1 MENVNVPL
9 PELIETVKTRLR
21 ELQYRPAT
29 IYGFSFYWKKLL
41 EYAEERQAEFFT
53 VALGEDFLK
62 EVCHIDV
69 TAEEEA
75 PGLPRWK
82 VNPPKRAVYLLADF
96 QSSGSVLRK
105 GKGKYTPVPACFME
119 ITEHFYA
126 ACRSRYNGERTIKSK
141 KFTVDRKSVV

>member
-82 VNPPKRAVYLLADF
+82 VNPPKRAVYLLEQDIPVQTISEILGHARV
-96 QSSGSVLRK
+96 GSTKVYLQVDLEGLRK
-105 GKGKYTPVPACFME
+105 CAMDPDEVFANVE
-119 ITEHFYA
+119 E
-126 ACRSRYNGERTIKSK
+126 
-141 KFTVDRKSVV
+141 